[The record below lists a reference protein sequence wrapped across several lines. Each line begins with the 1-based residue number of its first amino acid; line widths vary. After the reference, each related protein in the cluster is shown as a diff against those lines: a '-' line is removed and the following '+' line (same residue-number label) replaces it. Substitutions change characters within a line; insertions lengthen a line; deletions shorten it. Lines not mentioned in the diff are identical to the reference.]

1 MQEFQFEG
9 SAAAITGAASGMGR
23 ALALELATRGCDIA
37 LADLDS
43 VGLESVAK
51 EITVARARRV
61 TIRTL
66 VALSAKSAH

>member
-1 MQEFQFEG
+1 VQEFQFEG

-61 TIRTL
+61 TIRTI